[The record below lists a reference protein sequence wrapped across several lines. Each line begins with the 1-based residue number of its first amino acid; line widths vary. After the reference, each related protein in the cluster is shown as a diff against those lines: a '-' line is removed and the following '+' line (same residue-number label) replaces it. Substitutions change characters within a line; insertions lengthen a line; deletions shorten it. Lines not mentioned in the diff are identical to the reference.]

1 MHRLY
6 KRNKSFPQPRQLLL
20 DDSNLGLGVGFLLAF
35 LVDDGGRSTTH
46 EAFVGKHY
54 DLFSRN
60 TITICKYSKT
70 LSIFATAIQKQMDMD
85 TVRIDIEL
93 PSCGY
98 YSKEE
103 LTDLIYSY
111 ALSLVMPN
119 TVTDRSVDDELKEL
133 NRRAAEME
141 NDSSVCIPHEEVY
154 ERVMS
159 RLHRYETH
167 LA

>member
-1 MHRLY
+1 MFPLFVFIVWFR
-6 KRNKSFPQPRQLLL
+6 KRKMF
-20 DDSNLGLGVGFLLAF
+20 
-35 LVDDGGRSTTH
+35 
-46 EAFVGKHY
+46 
-54 DLFSRN
+54 
-60 TITICKYSKT
+60 TICGHPKV
-70 LSIFATAIQKQMDMD
+70 LSIFAATIQKLMD
-85 TVRIDIEL
+85 TVKIDIEL

-111 ALSLVMPN
+111 ALSLVTPN
-119 TVTDRSVDDELKEL
+119 AVSDMSVEDELKEL

-141 NDSSVCIPHEEVY
+141 NDPSVCIPHEEVY

>member
-1 MHRLY
+1 MY
-6 KRNKSFPQPRQLLL
+6 VSSPQPCQLLL
-20 DDSNLGLGVGFLLAF
+20 NHSNLGFGVGFLFAF
-35 LVDDGGRSTTH
+35 LVDHGGRSTTH

-54 DLFSRN
+54 DLFWRN
-60 TITICKYSKT
+60 TFTICEYSKT
-70 LSIFATAIQKQMDMD
+70 LSIFASTIQKQMD

-103 LTDLIYSY
+103 LTDMIYSY

-119 TVTDRSVDDELKEL
+119 SVSDMSVEDELKEL

-141 NDSSVCIPHEEVY
+141 NDPSVGIPHEEVY

>member
-1 MHRLY
+1 MTYFGEIQSQFANIQKLC
-6 KRNKSFPQPRQLLL
+6 LL
-20 DDSNLGLGVGFLLAF
+20 
-35 LVDDGGRSTTH
+35 
-46 EAFVGKHY
+46 
-54 DLFSRN
+54 
-60 TITICKYSKT
+60 
-70 LSIFATAIQKQMDMD
+70 FATTIQKQTDMD

-111 ALSLVMPN
+111 ALSLLMPN
-119 TVTDRSVDDELKEL
+119 TVTDRSVEDELKEL
-133 NRRAAEME
+133 NRQAAEME

>member
-1 MHRLY
+1 
-6 KRNKSFPQPRQLLL
+6 
-20 DDSNLGLGVGFLLAF
+20 
-35 LVDDGGRSTTH
+35 
-46 EAFVGKHY
+46 
-54 DLFSRN
+54 
-60 TITICKYSKT
+60 
-70 LSIFATAIQKQMDMD
+70 MD
-85 TVRIDIEL
+85 TVKIDIEL
-93 PSCGY
+93 PSSGY

-119 TVTDRSVDDELKEL
+119 TVSDMSVEDELKEL

-141 NDSSVCIPHEEVY
+141 TDPSVCIPHEEVY
-154 ERVMS
+154 EKVMS

>member
-1 MHRLY
+1 
-6 KRNKSFPQPRQLLL
+6 
-20 DDSNLGLGVGFLLAF
+20 
-35 LVDDGGRSTTH
+35 
-46 EAFVGKHY
+46 
-54 DLFSRN
+54 
-60 TITICKYSKT
+60 
-70 LSIFATAIQKQMDMD
+70 MD
-85 TVRIDIEL
+85 TIKIDIEL

-119 TVTDRSVDDELKEL
+119 TASDMSVEDELGEL

-141 NDSSVCIPHEEVY
+141 NDPSACIPHEEVY
-154 ERVMS
+154 KRVMS
-159 RLHRYETH
+159 RLHRYENH